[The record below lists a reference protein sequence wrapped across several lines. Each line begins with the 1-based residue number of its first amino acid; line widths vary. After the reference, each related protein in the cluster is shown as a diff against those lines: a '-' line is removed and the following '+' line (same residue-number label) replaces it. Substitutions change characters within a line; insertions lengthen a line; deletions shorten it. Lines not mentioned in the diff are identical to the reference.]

1 MTAKEYLN
9 HIKNCYQTMQ
19 ALYDRLL
26 ETRTKIEG
34 LKAITYD
41 RERVQVSPSNKTEEL
56 IAQLV
61 ETEDQLSQE
70 VREHFG
76 EVVEATKRI
85 YSLESERQVKVL
97 EMRYIKGMR
106 WQTIADEMEIE
117 YRSVTRLHGK
127 ALRSFEKKYEGVLE
141 VS

>member
-70 VREHFG
+70 VREHFE

-85 YSLESERQVKVL
+85 YSLESERQIKVL